1 VTSRVRIAVIGVIA
15 ALALL
20 SVARTGIAQAQ
31 DAAEPTRLEALAEE
45 LTDLESWIAVLEAR
59 YEAASEA
66 DQELY
71 LVQLRRRWT
80 THHEVLGKLV
90 GEIQSAREAGE
101 EDRRITQQARDG
113 LEREI
118 LATVSWADIVQASI
132 EEARAARSS
141 TPPESLLDLE
151 IKLSELNASIDRG
164 LAGITDNFEYATTLG
179 LDVAAGEAA
188 LDSTLAD
195 RAALLAASAEL
206 ALERQATL
214 EGRRSKPGVDT
225 VALDTKLAAVDERLL
240 GATTSLE
247 TMVGLMGR
255 QELETAEYERL
266 LLTATGDLGTE
277 VLDPEVVGGL
287 VSDWWGAAMEWFEQ
301 NAGMLAVRVATILL
315 ILLVAGVLARLA
327 RRAVARVLG
336 SSRVHVSNLLKGLA
350 IGAASKLVWL
360 VGLLV
365 VLSVL
370 GVNLGPALAGL
381 GIAGFVLGFALQDSL
396 SNFAA
401 GMMIMVYR
409 PFDVGDLVTAA
420 GVTGKVKDLTLV
432 STVITTLDNQLLVV
446 PNGKIWGDVI
456 NNVTGQTMR
465 RVDMV
470 FGIGYDDDIEK
481 AQRIMEEVLT
491 SHQLVLDDPEPVV
504 RVHNLG
510 DSSVD
515 FVCRPWCKTD
525 DYWDVYW
532 DVTEAV
538 KQRFDEEGVSIPF
551 PQRDIH
557 VYATGQPAAVDSAA
571 GETSP

>member
-1 VTSRVRIAVIGVIA
+1 MTSSVRIGVIA
-15 ALALL
+15 LLALL
-20 SVARTGIAQAQ
+20 SVARTGIAQET
-31 DAAEPTRLEALAEE
+31 AEPTRLETLAGE
-45 LTDLESWIAVLEAR
+45 LADVESWIADLQAR

-66 DQELY
+66 DKELY
-71 LVQLRRRWT
+71 FVQLRRRWV
-80 THHEVLGKLV
+80 THHDVLGELV
-90 GEIQSAREAGE
+90 DEIQSARESEAE
-101 EDRRITQQARDG
+101 NPRITRLARDG
-113 LEREI
+113 LEREVQSI
-118 LATVSWADIVQASI
+118 TSWANVVQASI
-132 EEARAARSS
+132 DEARAARST
-141 TPPESLLDLE
+141 TPPEDLLDLE

-164 LAGITDNFEYATTLG
+164 LTGITDNYEYAAILD

-188 LDSTLAD
+188 LDSTLAE
-195 RAALLAASAEL
+195 RAALWSASTEL
-206 ALERQATL
+206 GLERRAAL
-214 EGRRSKPGVDT
+214 EGRRSKLGVDT
-225 VALDTKLAAVDERLL
+225 VALDTRLAAVEERLL

-247 TMVGLMGR
+247 TMVGLLGR
-255 QELETAEYERL
+255 REMETAEYEQL

-287 VSDWWGAAMEWFEQ
+287 VSDWWGAAMEWLEQ
-301 NAGMLAVRVATILL
+301 NAGILAVRLATILL
-315 ILLVAGVLARLA
+315 ILLVTGVLARLA
-327 RRAVARVLG
+327 RRVVARVLG
-336 SSRVHVSNLLKGLA
+336 SRRVHVSNLLKGLA

-401 GMMIMVYR
+401 GMMIMIYR

-456 NNVTGQTMR
+456 NNVTGQRMR

-470 FGIGYDDDIEK
+470 FGIGYGDDIEK
-481 AQRIMEEVLT
+481 ARRIMEEILA
-491 SHQLVLDDPEPVV
+491 SHELVLDDPEPVV

-532 DVTEAV
+532 DVTQAV

-557 VYATGQPAAVDSAA
+557 VYPAGQPAV
-571 GETSP
+571 GETV

>member
-1 VTSRVRIAVIGVIA
+1 MTSSVRIGVIA
-15 ALALL
+15 LLALL
-20 SVARTGIAQAQ
+20 SVDRTGIAQEM
-31 DAAEPTRLEALAEE
+31 AEPTRLETLAGE
-45 LTDLESWIAVLEAR
+45 LADVESRIADLQAR

-66 DQELY
+66 DKELY
-71 LVQLRRRWT
+71 FVQLRRRWT
-80 THHEVLGKLV
+80 THHDVLGELV
-90 GEIQSAREAGE
+90 DEIQSARESEAE
-101 EDRRITQQARDG
+101 NPRITRLARDG
-113 LEREI
+113 LEREVQSI
-118 LATVSWADIVQASI
+118 TSWANVVQASI
-132 EEARAARSS
+132 DEARAARSS
-141 TPPESLLDLE
+141 TPPEDLLDLE

-164 LAGITDNFEYATTLG
+164 LASITVNFEYATSLG
-179 LDVAAGEAA
+179 LDVVVGEAA

-195 RAALLAASAEL
+195 RAALLAANTEL

-225 VALDTKLAAVDERLL
+225 VALDTKLAAVGERLL
-240 GATTSLE
+240 GGTTSLE

-266 LLTATGDLGTE
+266 LLTTTGDLGTE

-287 VSDWWGAAMEWFEQ
+287 VSDWWGAAMEWLEQ
-301 NAGMLAVRVATILL
+301 NAGMLVVRLATILL
-315 ILLVAGVLARLA
+315 ILLVTGVLARLA

-336 SSRVHVSNLLKGLA
+336 SRRVHLSKLLKGLA

-401 GMMIMVYR
+401 GMMIMIYR

-470 FGIGYDDDIEK
+470 FGIGYEDDIEK
-481 AQRIMEEVLT
+481 ARRIMEEILT
-491 SHQLVLDDPEPVV
+491 SHELVLDDPEPVV

-532 DVTEAV
+532 DVTQAV

-557 VYATGQPAAVDSAA
+557 VYPAGQPAV
-571 GETSP
+571 GETV

>member
-1 VTSRVRIAVIGVIA
+1 MTSRVRIAVIAVIA

-31 DAAEPTRLEALAEE
+31 DAAEPTRLETLAAE

-71 LVQLRRRWT
+71 LLQLRRRWT

-90 GEIQSAREAGE
+90 DEIQSAREAGE

-118 LATVSWADIVQASI
+118 LATVSWADIVQALI

-240 GATTSLE
+240 GAATSLG

-255 QELETAEYERL
+255 RELETTEHEQL
-266 LLTATGDLGTE
+266 LFTATGDVDT
-277 VLDPEVVGGL
+277 LDPEVVGGL
-287 VSDWWGAAMEWFEQ
+287 ISDWWGEAMEWFEG
-301 NAGMLAVRVATILL
+301 NAGMLAVRLGTILV
-315 ILLVAGVLARLA
+315 ILLVTGMMARLT

-360 VGLLV
+360 IALLV

-370 GVNLGPALAGL
+370 GINLGPALAGL

-409 PFDVGDLVTAA
+409 PFDVGDLITAA

-432 STVITTLDNQLLVV
+432 STVITTLDNQLLIV

-491 SHQLVLDDPEPVV
+491 SHQLVLDDPEPMV

-532 DVTEAV
+532 DVTETV
-538 KQRFDEEGVSIPF
+538 KRRFDEEGVSIPF
-551 PQRDIH
+551 PQRDVH

>member
-1 VTSRVRIAVIGVIA
+1 VISILAV
-15 ALALL
+15 LL
-20 SVARTGIAQAQ
+20 VARTGIAQAQ
-31 DAAEPTRLEALAEE
+31 ETAEPTQLETLAGE
-45 LTDLESWIAVLEAR
+45 LADLESQIAVLETR

-71 LVQLRRRWT
+71 FVQLRRRWT

-90 GEIQSAREAGE
+90 DEIQSAREAGE
-101 EDRRITQQARDG
+101 ADRRITQQARDG
-113 LEREI
+113 LERE
-118 LATVSWADIVQASI
+118 LQATTSWAEIVRASI
-132 EEARAARSS
+132 DETRAARSS

-164 LAGITDNFEYATTLG
+164 LAGITDNFQYATTLG
-179 LDVAAGEAA
+179 LEVAAGEAA

-206 ALERQATL
+206 ALERRATL
-214 EGRRSKPGVDT
+214 EGRRSKPGVDS
-225 VALDTKLAAVDERLL
+225 VALDTKLAVADERLL
-240 GATTSLE
+240 GATTSLG

-255 QELETAEYERL
+255 REMETAEYDQL
-266 LLTATGDLGTE
+266 LFTATGDVDT
-277 VLDPEVVGGL
+277 LDPEVVGGL
-287 VSDWWGAAMEWFEQ
+287 ISDWWGEVMEWFEG
-301 NAGMLAVRVATILL
+301 NAGMLAVRLGTILV
-315 ILLVAGVLARLA
+315 ILLVTGVLARLS

-360 VGLLV
+360 VALLV

-370 GVNLGPALAGL
+370 GINLGPALAGL

-409 PFDVGDLVTAA
+409 PFDVGDLITAA

-432 STVITTLDNQLLVV
+432 STVITTMDNQLLIV

-491 SHQLVLDDPEPVV
+491 SHQLVLDDPEPMV

-515 FVCRPWCKTD
+515 FICRPWCKTD

-532 DVTEAV
+532 DVTETV
-538 KQRFDEEGVSIPF
+538 KRRFDEEGVSIPF
-551 PQRDIH
+551 PQRDVH

-571 GETSP
+571 GEPSL

>member
-1 VTSRVRIAVIGVIA
+1 MTSRVRIAVIGVIA
-15 ALALL
+15 GLALL

-71 LVQLRRRWT
+71 LLQLRRRWT
-80 THHEVLGKLV
+80 AHHEVLGKLV
-90 GEIQSAREAGE
+90 DEIQSAREAGE

-240 GATTSLE
+240 GAATSLG

-255 QELETAEYERL
+255 RELETTEHEQL
-266 LLTATGDLGTE
+266 LFTATGDVDT
-277 VLDPEVVGGL
+277 LDPEVVGGL
-287 VSDWWGAAMEWFEQ
+287 ISDWWGEAMEWFEG
-301 NAGMLAVRVATILL
+301 NAGMLAVRLGTILV
-315 ILLVAGVLARLA
+315 ILLVTGMMARLT

-360 VGLLV
+360 IALLV

-370 GVNLGPALAGL
+370 GINLGPALAGL

-409 PFDVGDLVTAA
+409 PFDVGDLITAA

-432 STVITTLDNQLLVV
+432 STVITTLDNQLLIV

-491 SHQLVLDDPEPVV
+491 SHQLVLDDPEPMV

-532 DVTEAV
+532 DVTETV
-538 KQRFDEEGVSIPF
+538 KRRFDEEGVSIPF
-551 PQRDIH
+551 PQRDVH
-557 VYATGQPAAVDSAA
+557 VYATGEPAGA
-571 GETSP
+571 GDHA

>member
-1 VTSRVRIAVIGVIA
+1 VTSSARIGVIA
-15 ALALL
+15 LLALL
-20 SVARTGIAQAQ
+20 SVDRTGIAQEM
-31 DAAEPTRLEALAEE
+31 AEPTRLETLAGE
-45 LTDLESWIAVLEAR
+45 LADVESRIADLQAR
-59 YEAASEA
+59 YDVASEA
-66 DQELY
+66 DKELY
-71 LVQLRRRWT
+71 FVQLRRRWT
-80 THHEVLGKLV
+80 THHDVLGELV
-90 GEIQSAREAGE
+90 DEIQSAREAGE

-113 LEREI
+113 RERETQAI
-118 LATVSWADIVQASI
+118 ASWTAIVQASI
-132 EEARAARSS
+132 DEARAARSK
-141 TPPESLLDLE
+141 TPPEDLLDLE
-151 IKLSELNASIDRG
+151 IKLSELNASVDRG
-164 LAGITDNFEYATTLG
+164 LAGIIDNYEYAAVLG
-179 LDVAAGEAA
+179 LDVTAGEAA
-188 LDSTLAD
+188 VDSTLAD
-195 RAALLAASAEL
+195 RAALFAASTEL
-206 ALERQATL
+206 ALERQAAL
-214 EGRRSKPGVDT
+214 EGRRSKLGVDT
-225 VALDTKLAAVDERLL
+225 VALDTKLAAVEERLL

-247 TMVGLMGR
+247 TMVGLLGR
-255 QELETAEYERL
+255 REMETAEYEQL

-301 NAGMLAVRVATILL
+301 NAGMIAVRLATILL
-315 ILLVAGVLARLA
+315 ILFVTGVLARLA
-327 RRAVARVLG
+327 RRAVARILG
-336 SSRVHVSNLLKGLA
+336 SRRVHLSNLLKGLA

-401 GMMIMVYR
+401 GMMIMIYR

-456 NNVTGQTMR
+456 NNVTGQKMR

-470 FGIGYDDDIEK
+470 FGIGYGDDIEK
-481 AQRIMEEVLT
+481 ARRIMEEILA
-491 SHQLVLDDPEPVV
+491 SHELVLDDPEPVV

-515 FVCRPWCKTD
+515 FVCRPWCRTD

-532 DVTEAV
+532 DVTQAV

-557 VYATGQPAAVDSAA
+557 VYPAGQPAA
-571 GETSP
+571 GETV

>member
-1 VTSRVRIAVIGVIA
+1 VLIV
-15 ALALL
+15 LALL
-20 SVARTGIAQAQ
+20 SVATAGLAQ
-31 DAAEPTRLEALAEE
+31 DVAEPTRLEALADE
-45 LTDLESWIAVLEAR
+45 LTAAESRIGDLQAR
-59 YEAASEA
+59 YEAADET
-66 DQELY
+66 DKELY
-71 LVQLRRRWT
+71 FVQLRRRWV
-80 THHEVLGKLV
+80 THHELLGQLV
-90 GEIQSAREAGE
+90 GEIQSARESGVE
-101 EDRRITQQARDG
+101 SPRITQLARDG
-113 LEREI
+113 LEREVQ
-118 LATVSWADIVQASI
+118 AAVSWADVVQASI
-132 EEARAARSS
+132 DEVRAARST
-141 TPPESLLDLE
+141 TPPEGLLDLE

-164 LAGITDNFEYATTLG
+164 LDGITDNFEYAAILG
-179 LDVAAGEAA
+179 FDVAAGEAA
-188 LDSTLAD
+188 LDSTLAE

-214 EGRRSKPGVDT
+214 EERRSKAGVDT
-225 VALDTKLAAVDERLL
+225 VALDTKLASVEERLV
-240 GATTSLE
+240 GATMSLE
-247 TMVGLMGR
+247 AMVGLLNR
-255 QELETAEYERL
+255 RELKAAEYEQL
-266 LLTATGDLGTE
+266 LLTITGDLGTE

-287 VSDWWGAAMEWFEQ
+287 LSDWWGAAMAWLEA
-301 NAGMLAVRVATILL
+301 NTGMLAVRLATILL
-315 ILLVAGVLARLA
+315 TLLVTGVLARLA

-336 SSRVHVSNLLKGLA
+336 SRRVHLSNLLKGLA
-350 IGAASKLVWL
+350 IGAASKVVWL

-401 GMMIMVYR
+401 GMMIMIYR

-470 FGIGYDDDIEK
+470 FGIGYEDDIEK
-481 AQRIMEEVLT
+481 AQRIMEEILT
-491 SHQLVLDDPEPVV
+491 SHELVLDDPEPVV

-515 FVCRPWCKTD
+515 FVCRPWCETD

-532 DVTEAV
+532 DVTQAV
-538 KQRFDEEGVSIPF
+538 KQRFDAEGVSIPF

-557 VYATGQPAAVDSAA
+557 MYPTGQSGASESAGAA
-571 GETSP
+571 GAATPP

>member
-1 VTSRVRIAVIGVIA
+1 MTSSVRIGVIA
-15 ALALL
+15 LLAFL
-20 SVARTGIAQAQ
+20 SVARVGFAQ
-31 DAAEPTRLEALAEE
+31 DAAEPTRLETLAGE
-45 LTDLESWIAVLEAR
+45 LTDLEARIADLQAR
-59 YEAASEA
+59 YDAASEA
-66 DQELY
+66 DRELY

-80 THHEVLGKLV
+80 THHDVLGKLV
-90 GEIQSAREAGE
+90 EEIQSSREAG
-101 EDRRITQQARDG
+101 DQHPRIAQQARDG
-113 LEREI
+113 LEKEVQEV
-118 LATVSWADIVQASI
+118 TSWAEIVQASI
-132 EEARAARSS
+132 EEAQAARPS
-141 TPPESLLDLE
+141 TPPENLLDLE

-164 LAGITDNFEYATTLG
+164 LAALTDNFEYATTLG
-179 LDVAAGEAA
+179 LDVVAGEPV
-188 LDSTLAD
+188 LESTLGD

-206 ALERQATL
+206 AMERQATL
-214 EGRRSKPGVDT
+214 EGRRSKAGVDT
-225 VALDTKLAAVDERLL
+225 VALDTKLAAVEERLL
-240 GATTSLE
+240 GATASLE
-247 TMVGLMGR
+247 TMVGLMR
-255 QELETAEYERL
+255 RRELHTAEYEQL

-287 VSDWWGAAMEWFEQ
+287 VSDWWSAAMEWFEQ
-301 NAGMLAVRVATILL
+301 NTGMLAVRLATILL
-315 ILLVAGVLARLA
+315 ILFVAGVLARLA
-327 RRAVARVLG
+327 RRTVTRVLG
-336 SSRVHVSNLLKGLA
+336 SRRVNVSELLKGLA
-350 IGAASKLVWL
+350 VGTASKLVWL
-360 VGLLV
+360 AGLLV

-370 GVNLGPALAGL
+370 GINLGPALAGL
-381 GIAGFVLGFALQDSL
+381 GIAGFVLGFALQDTL

-401 GMMIMVYR
+401 GLMIMVYR
-409 PFDVGDLVTAA
+409 PFDVGDLITAA

-470 FGIGYDDDIEK
+470 FGIGYEDDIEK
-481 AQRIMEEVLT
+481 AQRIMEEILT
-491 SHQLVLDDPEPVV
+491 AHELVLHDPEPVV

-532 DVTEAV
+532 DVTQAV
-538 KQRFDEEGVSIPF
+538 KQRFDEESVSIPF

-557 VYATGQPAAVDSAA
+557 VYATGQPGAVGSEA